1 MTDSTPSRRRYQKNR
16 QGILDAARAIVVDQG
31 VEALSMRLLAE
42 RVDYSPAALYKYF
55 GSKEEIF
62 DALRIEGRQIS
73 ADLNRERVVPGL
85 SMPDTL
91 KQMGLAYL
99 EFARRYPAHYQLTMN
114 PADRIPDT
122 FDDFLHDPE
131 FEALLGFAER
141 ALASGEVHLP
151 EPARPVHLAFLMWFV
166 GHGAAMIQNSILK
179 NCPDDLVQVYSEVL
193 DMINRMMC

>member
-16 QGILDAARAIVVDQG
+16 QGILDAARSIVVEQG
-31 VEALSMRLLAE
+31 VGALSMRLLAE

-62 DALRIEGRQIS
+62 DALRAEGRQIS
-73 ADLNRERVVPGL
+73 ADISRERVLPGL

-99 EFARRYPAHYQLTMN
+99 EFAQRYPAHYQLTMN
-114 PADRIPDT
+114 PADSIPAT
-122 FDDFLHDPE
+122 FDDFMSDPE
-131 FEALLGFAER
+131 FGALLGFAER

-151 EPARPVHLAFLMWFV
+151 EGAGAVHLAFLMWFV

-179 NCPDDLVQVYSEVL
+179 NCPDDLVKVYSEVV
-193 DMINRMMC
+193 DMLNRMMC

>member
-16 QGILDAARAIVVDQG
+16 QGILDAARSIVVEQG
-31 VEALSMRLLAE
+31 VGALSMRLLAE

-62 DALRIEGRQIS
+62 DALRTEGRQIS
-73 ADLNRERVVPGL
+73 ADINRERVVPGL

-122 FDDFLHDPE
+122 FDDFLKDPE

-141 ALASGEVHLP
+141 ALASGEIHLP
-151 EPARPVHLAFLMWFV
+151 EGASAVHLAFLMWFV

-179 NCPDDLVQVYSEVL
+179 NCPDDLVKVYSEVL
-193 DMINRMMC
+193 DMLNRMMC